1 MSFLSAERHEG
12 FVRVL
17 VSQGHSD
24 PNYRDREIDL
34 YSDELAAQL
43 AGGKKLLR
51 ITKIRGD
58 KLVVGVMG
66 SAEEYVVESVRS
78 GPRVLSS
85 GEVIR
90 LHRALCGIGIELQA

>member
-1 MSFLSAERHEG
+1 MSFLSAERGDG
-12 FVRVL
+12 FIRVL
-17 VSQGHSD
+17 APNYSD
-24 PNYRDREIDL
+24 PNYRGREIDL
-34 YSDELAAQL
+34 YSDELVTQL
-43 AGGKKLLR
+43 AEGEKKLLR

-58 KLVVGVMG
+58 KLVVGAMG